1 MATLDEFAASVST
14 QDTRKRLQ
22 VHGDLVRH
30 LQDPICSISCE
41 DFDQFIEGLVGWVNC
56 SNYKVSLNGLE
67 VLGLLVN
74 RCGENFKMHVSNI
87 LPAVMNRLG
96 DNKDDVREGAQDLL
110 LKLMVPAS
118 SAQYVFDRIMTGF
131 KHKLWRVREQVL
143 LCLASTIN
151 HYGAKSLTLSKIVPS
166 ICKCLEDQSGPVRD
180 AATAALVEIYRH
192 VGERVRNDLS
202 KKEISA
208 SKLKILFER
217 FDQVKR
223 SGDMLPTADLA
234 LWGNDDTDFAKP
246 HGAAPKKM
254 MASTG
259 RKSMMPTSRSSGSGT
274 AAGGVD
280 ESMFIKEF
288 ENVPKVSFFSGRELD
303 DHMEKIRA
311 ALTDLNHD
319 TWEKRVEALRTLR
332 ALMIAGAM
340 DHEDFRSNLK
350 NLESCTIQA
359 AKDLRSQ
366 VVREACIT
374 LAYLAQQLGNK
385 FDKFAEA
392 VFPTLINLVPNSAKI
407 MASSGTVCIRF
418 IVQNTHAP
426 RLLPIIFGNLS
437 SKSSVLRRTSFELLD
452 FLLHTWE
459 THTLERHI
467 AQLQDAIKKGL
478 TDADSEARAHAR
490 KAFWG
495 FHEHFQ
501 GQAQSLLNN
510 LDSKSQK
517 MLQGE
522 LSNSSSN
529 NSIASTGRLTMSA
542 PSKRTRSVSQDRAGS
557 ESSYGRTSTGPRR
570 SMVPKVASPRSDT
583 TARQRTRSSNS
594 TSKGMSNTLSTPD
607 RSARQRSRIGVSAS
621 QPGSRSTSPT
631 SRMNYITYQQ
641 PDQGMLAPGSAG
653 GPRRRSGIPR
663 SQGASRETSPSSM
676 SRVGYSRERRTSGSR
691 SQPRPKGAQR
701 VLGLGNVEAAEQIL
715 ADKLRQPLR
724 KRYDTYDSDDASET
738 SSICSDRSYGSY
750 SRASEY
756 SDSGR
761 RRSGYGKDVSDI
773 LANMSSSSWADRK
786 EGLIALQGLLSGSR
800 YLNRIELKKVTEI
813 FTRMFHDP
821 HGKVFSMFL
830 ETLVDFLSV
839 HRQDLNDW
847 LYILLTR
854 LLNKMGSDML
864 GSIQMKVLKALDL
877 VRESFPYDSQFKLLT
892 KFIIDQTQTPN
903 LKVKIALLNYLHQLS
918 TVMDPSDFNN
928 SSDTRLAI
936 SRIITW
942 TTEPKSA
949 EVRKAAQS
957 CLIAMFNLN
966 TPEFSMMLSHLPK
979 TFQDGATKILHNH
992 LRRGSQE
999 HEVLS
1004 PRNVASPQT
1013 APSPRPRTSSR
1024 TFSSDTNQETEN
1036 MNPQDI
1042 FNSIKKTT
1050 ADIQNLNASY
1060 NDTKKE
1066 RDSTSQDSG
1075 IQSSLPDVSRID
1087 SPSNKG
1093 VNHAESPRAVLARQQ
1108 YNPASYQDEQ
1118 NNYNRAALA
1127 EAVFDVENEL
1137 FNEELPDQQDMIS
1150 EILAELSNHNERQEE
1165 RKNAMLTLIK
1175 MTREGT
1181 MALWDEHFK
1190 TVLLL
1195 LLETLGDDDGHIRAL
1210 SLRTLREI
1218 MRHQPDRFKEYDGL
1232 TILKILE
1239 AHKDSQKEVVRA
1251 AEECAMTL
1259 AKSVPCDQCVR
1270 VLKPIVETAAYPIN
1284 LAGIKMLTKV
1294 VEGMEDKAA
1303 CEKLLSQMIPGL
1315 IRGYD
1320 NSESSVR
1327 KASVFCLVALY
1338 NIMGEDLKV
1347 HLGDLNGS
1355 KMKLLNLYIKRAK
1368 SQSTSPSKAVSPTS
1382 SDGGHMTV

>member
-750 SRASEY
+750 SRASE
-756 SDSGR
+756 
-761 RRSGYGKDVSDI
+761 DVSDI

-918 TVMDPSDFNN
+918 TVMDPS
-928 SSDTRLAI
+928 
-936 SRIITW
+936 
-942 TTEPKSA
+942 
-949 EVRKAAQS
+949 
-957 CLIAMFNLN
+957 
-966 TPEFSMMLSHLPK
+966 
-979 TFQDGATKILHNH
+979 
-992 LRRGSQE
+992 
-999 HEVLS
+999 
-1004 PRNVASPQT
+1004 
-1013 APSPRPRTSSR
+1013 
-1024 TFSSDTNQETEN
+1024 
-1036 MNPQDI
+1036 
-1042 FNSIKKTT
+1042 
-1050 ADIQNLNASY
+1050 
-1060 NDTKKE
+1060 
-1066 RDSTSQDSG
+1066 
-1075 IQSSLPDVSRID
+1075 
-1087 SPSNKG
+1087 
-1093 VNHAESPRAVLARQQ
+1093 
-1108 YNPASYQDEQ
+1108 
-1118 NNYNRAALA
+1118 
-1127 EAVFDVENEL
+1127 
-1137 FNEELPDQQDMIS
+1137 
-1150 EILAELSNHNERQEE
+1150 
-1165 RKNAMLTLIK
+1165 
-1175 MTREGT
+1175 
-1181 MALWDEHFK
+1181 
-1190 TVLLL
+1190 
-1195 LLETLGDDDGHIRAL
+1195 
-1210 SLRTLREI
+1210 
-1218 MRHQPDRFKEYDGL
+1218 
-1232 TILKILE
+1232 
-1239 AHKDSQKEVVRA
+1239 
-1251 AEECAMTL
+1251 
-1259 AKSVPCDQCVR
+1259 
-1270 VLKPIVETAAYPIN
+1270 
-1284 LAGIKMLTKV
+1284 
-1294 VEGMEDKAA
+1294 
-1303 CEKLLSQMIPGL
+1303 
-1315 IRGYD
+1315 
-1320 NSESSVR
+1320 
-1327 KASVFCLVALY
+1327 
-1338 NIMGEDLKV
+1338 
-1347 HLGDLNGS
+1347 
-1355 KMKLLNLYIKRAK
+1355 
-1368 SQSTSPSKAVSPTS
+1368 
-1382 SDGGHMTV
+1382 